1 MKKVMFVLAMLS
13 LGTLGWAASAR
24 EDATDR
30 LDSAKQV
37 MHEIIGMP
45 DKGIPEEV
53 LEHAKC
59 IAVVPHMV
67 KGGFVFGAKGGKGV
81 ATCRTANGWSAPA
94 FITISGGSWGLQIGV
109 EAVDV
114 VMIIQNEKGMQRLL
128 SSNFQVGGD
137 ASAAAGPVGR
147 HAEAGTDWKMD
158 TEILTY
164 SRAKGAFAGLTLE
177 GASLRQDNDSRQAL
191 YGPNVTTRALLLG
204 KVPVP
209 SAARS
214 FLAEIR
220 GAKGQAVA
228 AGKAEANQK
237 PRGHTKTVT
246 GCLQKGDEPG
256 EFSIVSED
264 GKIWGLRSISVKL
277 DQHVGHQVTV
287 TGSAARETKA
297 EENKEQKEGRVEK
310 ASSKEEYGDLRVTTL
325 KMVSD
330 TCSK

>member
-1 MKKVMFVLAMLS
+1 MKKVTFLLAMLV
-13 LGTLGWAASAR
+13 LGTLCWAGSGR

-30 LDSAKQV
+30 LENATQV
-37 MHEIIGMP
+37 LHEIMGMP

-67 KGGFVFGAKGGKGV
+67 KGGFIFGAKGGKGV

-114 VMIIQNEKGMQRLL
+114 VMIIQNVKGMQRLL
-128 SSNFQVGGD
+128 SSNFEVGGD

-177 GASLRQDNDSRQAL
+177 GASIRQDSDSRRAI
-191 YGPNVTTRALLLG
+191 YGRKVTTQALLLG
-204 KVPVP
+204 KVPAP
-209 SAARS
+209 SAAQP

-220 GAKGQAVA
+220 GAKAQAVA
-228 AGKAEANQK
+228 EGKAEAKSEAKAEARAEAKENV
-237 PRGHTKTVT
+237 TVT

-256 EFSIVSED
+256 EFSIIGED
-264 GKIWGLRSISVKL
+264 GKTWELHSTSIKL
-277 DQHVGHQVTV
+277 DNHLGHTVTV
-287 TGSAARETKA
+287 TGPRTHESKAQEKA
-297 EENKEQKEGRVEK
+297 EEKREGVVK
-310 ASSKEEYGDLRVTTL
+310 ASSKEEYANLAV
-325 KMVSD
+325 K
-330 TCSK
+330 